1 MRIRILSTVLIAGT
15 LAACGESG
23 TGPGQNDDITRADAI
38 ALARALAGTGAK
50 VAQVGAASA
59 STNGSGDVSAAG
71 GGSFTFAVDA
81 TEPCQPSGTVDLDGA
96 LSGSWDQGAQTAQ
109 LDADIAVRHNACTVR
124 ADDGGI
130 ITLTGDPDI
139 DLTLAARAG
148 ATGLTQLRITEVGA
162 FNWAK
167 GAGSSGRC
175 TVDLTAELIAG
186 TRNVHL
192 SGSFCGFAIDET
204 GPLED

>member
-23 TGPGQNDDITRADAI
+23 TGPSQSEGITRADAA

-50 VAQVGAASA
+50 VAQVGAAGA
-59 STNGSGDVSAAG
+59 SSSSRDVSAAGG

-81 TEPCQPSGTVDLDGA
+81 TEPCRPSGTMELDGV
-96 LSGSWDQGAQTAQ
+96 LSGNWDQTAQTAQ
-109 LDADIAVRHNACTVR
+109 LDADIAVRHNACAVR
-124 ADDGGI
+124 AEDGGI

-148 ATGLTQLRITEVGA
+148 ATGLTQLRVTEVGA
-162 FNWAK
+162 FSWAK

-186 TRNVHL
+186 TRNVRL